1 MSQTVK
7 DQFETTTLEDDMERV
22 VLERPH
28 PKGPKRWCEHG
39 FHPDRCLACQE
50 EREWLEP

>member
-7 DQFETTTLEDDMERV
+7 DQFETTTREDDMERV
-22 VLERPH
+22 VPERPH

-39 FHPDRCLACQE
+39 FHPDRCLGGQE
-50 EREWLEP
+50 EREWLDH